1 MLEGAQNYL
10 LVLLSR
16 WSEYPVHDFPV
27 SCHAGNGLRCWGGG
41 GQRGNGIQMKDAFD
55 FISYTVS
62 MRTTRMGAGK
72 GAVSPYLQDVL
83 SC

>member
-1 MLEGAQNYL
+1 MLG
-10 LVLLSR
+10 V
-16 WSEYPVHDFPV
+16 
-27 SCHAGNGLRCWGGG
+27 G
-41 GQRGNGIQMKDAFD
+41 GQRGNGIQMKDAFN

-72 GAVSPYLQDVL
+72 GAVSPCLQDVL